1 MPDFGIFRGFSENL
15 FGNKLFA
22 GQLPKQLGNVGSNSL
37 DLLLDIYPNAAAA
50 YSLRK
55 LRAAYTGN
63 AIRVRRASD
72 NTEQDIG
79 FNSNNELDTVSLT
92 SFCSG
97 TNGFVTT
104 WYDQSGNGRNMTQ
117 STAANQ
123 PQIVT
128 SGNIVTQ
135 GTKPIIQ
142 FNSSNHILN
151 TVSFALSVN
160 RTYIMNLFNVVN
172 NSSNFKVYLGAVA
185 GGADNL
191 LNGIHGLFNSSN
203 VAGSYIGSGAA
214 NTRVGT
220 GALSNNQYFLLGAY
234 VQGSV
239 QHQHYRNGVLNAQ
252 NTSLT
257 ISPTTL
263 SQVQSILRTGDTND
277 LRTSECII
285 YDFYQLSNRVG
296 IETNINDYYG
306 IY

>member
-1 MPDFGIFRGFSENL
+1 MPDFGIFRGFSENS
-15 FGNKLFA
+15 FGDKLYA
-22 GQLPKQLGNVGSNSL
+22 GQLPKQLGAVGSNSL
-37 DLLLDIYPNAAAA
+37 DFLLDIYPNAAAA

-55 LRAAYTGN
+55 LRTAYTGN
-63 AIRVRRASD
+63 VIRVRRASD

-79 FNSNNELDTVSLT
+79 FSGENLDTLSLT

-104 WYDQSGNGRNMTQ
+104 WYDQSGNNRNMTQ

-123 PQIVT
+123 PQIVS
-128 SGNIVTQ
+128 SGNVIIQ

-142 FNSSNHILN
+142 FNSANHILN

-160 RTYIMNLFNVVN
+160 RTYIMNLFNAIN
-172 NSSNFKVYLGAVA
+172 NTNGSKLYLGAVA

-191 LNGIHGLFNSSN
+191 VNGIQGLSNFSN
-203 VAGSYIGSGAA
+203 VASSYIGSGAA

-220 GALSNNQYFLLGAY
+220 GALPNNQYFLLGAY

-239 QHQHYRNGVLNAQ
+239 QHHHYRNAVLNAE

-257 ISPTTL
+257 ISPTTT
-263 SQVQSILRTGDTND
+263 SQVQSILRTPTTND

-285 YDFYQLSNRVG
+285 YDSYQLSNRVG
-296 IETNINDYYG
+296 IEININDYYG

>member
-1 MPDFGIFRGFSENL
+1 MILATHGII
-15 FGNKLFA
+15 
-22 GQLPKQLGNVGSNSL
+22 GSSISQFTG
-37 DLLLDIYPNAAAA
+37 LLDTYSGAAAA

-55 LRAAYTGN
+55 LRTAYTGN

-72 NTEQDIG
+72 NTEQNIG
-79 FNSNNELDTVSLT
+79 FVNNELDTASLT

-104 WYDQSGNGRNMTQ
+104 WYDQSGNNRNMTQ

-123 PQIVT
+123 PQIVI
-128 SGNIVTQ
+128 SGNVIIQ

-142 FNSSNHILN
+142 FNSANHILN

-160 RTYIMNLFNVVN
+160 RTYIMNLFNAIN
-172 NSSNFKVYLGAVA
+172 NTPNFKLYLGALAA
-185 GGADNL
+185 GSDNF
-191 LNGIHGLFNSSN
+191 LNGVFGIFNSSN
-203 VAGSYIGSGAA
+203 VVTSYISSGVS

-234 VQGSV
+234 VQGSI

-257 ISPTTL
+257 ISPTTT
-263 SQVQSILRTGDTND
+263 SQVQSILRTPTTND

-285 YDFYQLSNRVG
+285 YDSYQLSNRVG

>member
-1 MPDFGIFRGFSENL
+1 MILATHGII
-15 FGNKLFA
+15 
-22 GQLPKQLGNVGSNSL
+22 GSSISQFTG
-37 DLLLDIYPNAAAA
+37 LLDTYSGAAAA

-55 LRAAYTGN
+55 LRTAYTGN

-72 NTEQDIG
+72 NTEQNIG
-79 FNSNNELDTVSLT
+79 FVNNELDTASLT

-104 WYDQSGNGRNMTQ
+104 WYDQSGNNRNMTQ

-123 PQIVT
+123 PQIVI
-128 SGNIVTQ
+128 SGNVIIQ

-142 FNSSNHILN
+142 FNSANHILN

-160 RTYIMNLFNVVN
+160 RTYIMNLFNAIN
-172 NSSNFKVYLGAVA
+172 NTPNFKLYLGALAA
-185 GGADNL
+185 GSDNF
-191 LNGIHGLFNSSN
+191 LNGVFGIFNSSN
-203 VAGSYIGSGAA
+203 VVTSYISSGVS

-234 VQGSV
+234 VQGSI

-257 ISPTTL
+257 ISPTTT

-285 YDFYQLSNRVG
+285 YDSYQLSNRVG

>member
-1 MPDFGIFRGFSENL
+1 MPDFGIFRGFSENS
-15 FGNKLFA
+15 FGDKLYA
-22 GQLPKQLGNVGSNSL
+22 GQLPKQLGAVGSNSL
-37 DLLLDIYPNAAAA
+37 DFLLDIYPNAAAA

-55 LRAAYTGN
+55 LRTAYTGN
-63 AIRVRRASD
+63 VIRVRRASD

-79 FNSNNELDTVSLT
+79 FSGENLDTLSLT

-104 WYDQSGNGRNMTQ
+104 WYDQSGNNRNMTQ

-123 PQIVT
+123 PQIVS
-128 SGNIVTQ
+128 SGNVIIQ

-142 FNSSNHILN
+142 FNSANHILN

-160 RTYIMNLFNVVN
+160 RTYIMNLFNAIN
-172 NSSNFKVYLGAVA
+172 NTSNYKMYLGAVA
-185 GGADNL
+185 GGSDNL
-191 LNGIHGLFNSSN
+191 ANGLFGFQNAN
-203 VAGSYIGSGAA
+203 VASSYIGSGAA

-257 ISPTTL
+257 ISPTTT

-285 YDFYQLSNRVG
+285 YDSYQLSNRVG
-296 IETNINDYYG
+296 IEININDYYG